1 MNDFSIYQSWRKFT
15 KTTVVNAFFRQDSN
29 AVFIPAGILR
39 DVFFD
44 PERPHYTNFG
54 SMGFIIAHEIT
65 HAFDDSGAQFDGKG
79 L

>member
-1 MNDFSIYQSWRKFT
+1 
-15 KTTVVNAFFRQDSN
+15 
-29 AVFIPAGILR
+29 VFIPAGILR

-44 PERPHYTNFG
+44 PERPHYINFG